1 MVATHPHADH
11 IGGLIAVL
19 DAFKVDQIWYNG
31 DTSTSATYSTFMS
44 KVKSEGAQEH
54 IARLHNTI
62 QTGALSFYVYN
73 PATLGDDTNNNSIVL
88 HLAYGTVDF
97 LFMGDAQVEAEK
109 SMMMLSSVHVP
120 PAEILKVGH
129 HGSHTSSSLDFLKV
143 VRPETAVYMA
153 GTGNTYGH
161 PHQETLDKLAQIGAK
176 VYGTDVNGTVN
187 IATDGQQYTVKVE
200 KQGTPKAP

>member
-1 MVATHPHADH
+1 
-11 IGGLIAVL
+11 
-19 DAFKVDQIWYNG
+19 
-31 DTSTSATYSTFMS
+31 MS

-54 IARLHNTI
+54 VARLHDTI
-62 QTGALSFYVYN
+62 QAGQLSFYAYN

-97 LFMGDAQVEAEK
+97 LFMGDAQVEAEE

-120 PAEILKVGH
+120 QIEILKVGH
-129 HGSHTSSSLDFLKV
+129 HGSRTASSLDFLKIV
-143 VRPETAVYMA
+143 QPETAVYMA
-153 GTGNTYGH
+153 GIGNTYGH

-176 VYGTDVNGTVN
+176 VYGTDVNGTVS
-187 IATDGQQYTVKVE
+187 ISTDGQQYTVKVE